1 MGSREEDGVIV
12 GRVEIDTSAPFRSV
26 KEAVMLFG
34 ERMLAGEVYAN
45 RLDEVSS
52 ASSLS
57 LSLYVSYLNILIQLR
72 TLKLQWQQSI
82 AEIKELISTNEFWM
96 LIERSRMGS
105 IVAELEETRQT
116 LEKANEERQEMLN
129 RLSSLG
135 EELEKTKMEIKRLKA
150 GESEKRV
157 RDIEIEDVKFVEN
170 AGEVEVAASLL
181 GNHHQVVELQ
191 KKRYVTFADPPSLA
205 PVLVN
210 AEEQM
215 LERQVSVDKESTPVT
230 KKTTKKKPLLPL
242 IAALFAKKK

>member
-1 MGSREEDGVIV
+1 MGSGEEYGVTV
-12 GRVEIDTSAPFRSV
+12 GRVEIDTSPPFRSV

-34 ERMLAGEVYAN
+34 ERMLAGEVYAS
-45 RLDEVSS
+45 RLDEIRAPANS
-52 ASSLS
+52 
-57 LSLYVSYLNILIQLR
+57 
-72 TLKLQWQQSI
+72 
-82 AEIKELISTNEFWM
+82 NE
-96 LIERSRMGS
+96 IERSRMGS
-105 IVAELEETRQT
+105 IVAELEETRQN

-215 LERQVSVDKESTPVT
+215 LERQVSVDKESTRVT

-242 IAALFAKKK
+242 IAALFAKKKDRQDGAVRRGRGL

>member
-1 MGSREEDGVIV
+1 
-12 GRVEIDTSAPFRSV
+12 
-26 KEAVMLFG
+26 
-34 ERMLAGEVYAN
+34 
-45 RLDEVSS
+45 
-52 ASSLS
+52 
-57 LSLYVSYLNILIQLR
+57 
-72 TLKLQWQQSI
+72 
-82 AEIKELISTNEFWM
+82 
-96 LIERSRMGS
+96 MGS
-105 IVAELEETRQT
+105 IVAELEETRQN

-135 EELEKTKMEIKRLKA
+135 EELEKTKMEIKQLKA
-150 GESEKRV
+150 WESEKRV
-157 RDIEIEDVKFVEN
+157 RDIDIEDVKFIEN

-205 PVLVN
+205 RVLVN

-242 IAALFAKKK
+242 IAALFAKKKDHQDGAVRRGRGLKTR